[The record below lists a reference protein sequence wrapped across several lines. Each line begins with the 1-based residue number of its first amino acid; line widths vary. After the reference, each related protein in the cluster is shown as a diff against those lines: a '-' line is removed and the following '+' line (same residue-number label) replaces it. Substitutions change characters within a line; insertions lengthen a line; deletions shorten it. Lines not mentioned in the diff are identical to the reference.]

1 MKGMLKLEKEN
12 NDDNLYE
19 KMRKSAAHRDSSK
32 SKERA
37 GKAKTP
43 SSSKKE

>member
-1 MKGMLKLEKEN
+1 LKLEKEN

-19 KMRKSAAHRDSSK
+19 KMKKTVKETRTSK
-32 SKERA
+32 SKERE
-37 GKAKTP
+37 KTK